1 MKKWLS
7 LLLALGMLLGLTACG
22 RKDGAPE
29 ADPPAAVQP
38 EEPAAPADP
47 PAGEPDEK
55 GEEPVLPPQVP
66 EEENAEDGEP
76 QEDAEPEV
84 WRAMVSHEDVTLFS
98 AGEAFRLTV
107 WDVNGNA
114 PDACTYT
121 SDDPAV
127 AAVDETGGQVT
138 AVGPGVTNVT
148 VLAEYGGDEVSFSC
162 IVRCGWKEEEPAL
175 PDGGGETAELPALA
189 DFFATLQ
196 GSYEGLG
203 AMMVIDGELLDNYYP
218 GLSGIAAVE
227 EVLMQETRMSMANA
241 AVGLVRLSEDAV
253 FDDFVAVMDAMN
265 ARITA
270 QADGGAWY
278 PASCETWEQGVV
290 TSVSGYVGMF
300 VYPEEAQAMADL
312 FTQTYSN

>member
-98 AGEAFRLTV
+98 AGETFRLTV

-114 PDACTYT
+114 PDVCTYT

-148 VLAEYGGDEVSFSC
+148 VLAELLVHRP
-162 IVRCGWKEEEPAL
+162 VRLE
-175 PDGGGETAELPALA
+175 GGGA
-189 DFFATLQ
+189 
-196 GSYEGLG
+196 G
-203 AMMVIDGELLDNYYP
+203 AAGRRR
-218 GLSGIAAVE
+218 G
-227 EVLMQETRMSMANA
+227 
-241 AVGLVRLSEDAV
+241 
-253 FDDFVAVMDAMN
+253 
-265 ARITA
+265 
-270 QADGGAWY
+270 DGGA
-278 PASCETWEQGVV
+278 PGAGGLLCHAPGQ
-290 TSVSGYVGMF
+290 
-300 VYPEEAQAMADL
+300 L
-312 FTQTYSN
+312 

>member
-98 AGEAFRLTV
+98 AG
-107 WDVNGNA
+107 
-114 PDACTYT
+114 
-121 SDDPAV
+121 
-127 AAVDETGGQVT
+127 
-138 AVGPGVTNVT
+138 
-148 VLAEYGGDEVSFSC
+148 
-162 IVRCGWKEEEPAL
+162 
-175 PDGGGETAELPALA
+175 
-189 DFFATLQ
+189 
-196 GSYEGLG
+196 
-203 AMMVIDGELLDNYYP
+203 
-218 GLSGIAAVE
+218 
-227 EVLMQETRMSMANA
+227 
-241 AVGLVRLSEDAV
+241 
-253 FDDFVAVMDAMN
+253 
-265 ARITA
+265 
-270 QADGGAWY
+270 
-278 PASCETWEQGVV
+278 
-290 TSVSGYVGMF
+290 
-300 VYPEEAQAMADL
+300 
-312 FTQTYSN
+312 